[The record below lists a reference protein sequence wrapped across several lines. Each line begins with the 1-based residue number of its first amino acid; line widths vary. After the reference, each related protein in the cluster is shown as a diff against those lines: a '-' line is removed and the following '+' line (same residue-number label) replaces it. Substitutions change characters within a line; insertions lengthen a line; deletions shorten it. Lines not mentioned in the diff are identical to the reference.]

1 MKKRMAIS
9 IATCLLIVLAIG
21 LTGCSGITDFFDGL
35 STLSAPEVT
44 VIGNTLIWDSVKGA
58 KEYEV
63 YKDDNLVSTVGAT
76 NYSSVDNDRTA
87 QFYVVAVSKNGKKK
101 SDPSRKVAVYKQAG
115 FTEEETM
122 NITLESGVYV
132 IPSNISYAVVTGSSD
147 NATISIADRTTN
159 LVLELNSVNITSVQ
173 GKGCITTNDGTYDS
187 QKYGFSV
194 TLVVKGIN
202 VLKGSAINSMPNQPS
217 NNSQK
222 KGSTGYNGVDAIVLP
237 TIAITGD
244 GSLTCTGGK
253 GGKGGQGSDSSGSI
267 FSGSLASPGNGGDGG
282 TGGYGIATTKLV
294 MVMEATGTV
303 NAYGGEGGQEGMY
316 GANGNVSTGFW
327 NNMLDTLKKGEKG
340 KDGES
345 MVGDILQIGGIF
357 TGQ

>member
-1 MKKRMAIS
+1 MKKRVAVVICV
-9 IATCLLIVLAIG
+9 CLLIVMAIVFV
-21 LTGCSGITDFFDGL
+21 GCNRITDFFDGL
-35 STLSAPEVT
+35 TRLSAPEVT
-44 VIGNTLIWDSVKGA
+44 VIGNTLVWNSVKGA

-63 YKDDNLVSTVGAT
+63 YQDGNLVSTTGAT
-76 NYSSVDNDRTA
+76 NYSSVDNDKTA
-87 QFYVVAVSKNGKKK
+87 QFYVVSVSKNGKKK
-101 SDPSRKVAVYKQAG
+101 SDPSQKVAVYKQTG
-115 FTEEETM
+115 FSEEETM
-122 NITLESGVYV
+122 IITLESGVYV

-173 GKGCITTNDGTYDS
+173 GKGCITTNDGTYDA
-187 QKYGFSV
+187 QKYRFSV

-202 VLKGSAINSMPNQPS
+202 VLKGSAINSVPNQPS

-222 KGSTGYNGVDAIVLP
+222 KGTTGYNGVDSIVLP
-237 TIAITGD
+237 TIAITGG

-253 GGKGGQGSDSSGSI
+253 GGKGGEGSDSSGSI

-282 TGGYGIATTKLV
+282 KGGYGIATTKLV
-294 MVMEATGTV
+294 MVMDATGTV

-316 GANGNVSTGFW
+316 GANGNVSTGMW
-327 NNMLDTLKKGEKG
+327 NNILDTLKKGEKG

-345 MVGDILQIGGIF
+345 MVGDILQIGGIY